1 MTEPLPDERQEA
13 LEAAYES
20 AKGRTRMSRQDF
32 IEAFGTWLVRPVKVR
47 GEIVG
52 AVLVGGNQIHAC
64 IKPQGFRRWL
74 TKGVLQDTLLK
85 VMAEHG
91 RAITSVAKDNEI
103 GHRFVAGLGFKPV
116 SEADG
121 VIWYEILVGGGN

>member
-1 MTEPLPDERQEA
+1 MSERQQA

-20 AKGRTRMSRQDF
+20 AKDRMRLSKDDF
-32 IEAFGTWLVRPVKVR
+32 LHAFGSWHVRPVRVS

-52 AVLVGGNQIHAC
+52 AVLIGGNQIHAC
-64 IKPQGFRRWL
+64 IQPKGFRRWL
-74 TKGVLQDTLLK
+74 TKGVLRETLLK
-85 VMAEHG
+85 VIEEHG
-91 RAITSVAKDNEI
+91 SAITSVGKGNEI

-121 VIWYEILVGGGN
+121 VTWYEVRKNGH